1 MQRDGFKTRFGILAA
16 TLGSAVGLGNIW
28 KFPYMTGENGGASF
42 LLVYLL
48 STFLVGLPI
57 MISELV
63 LGRTAKANAITTY
76 YQLPKKNK
84 NFWSLIGIGGV
95 AAAFL
100 ILAFYTDVAGW
111 VYAYVYKTI
120 TANILSTNPEE
131 TSKTFGSLISTPLTS
146 LFWQWLVL
154 GVVGLI
160 ITMGASKGI
169 ERTTKKLMPL
179 LFLFLVIIVVRS
191 LTLPKAKEGL
201 LFLFSPDFSKINAQ
215 VVLLAM
221 GLAFFKLSIGM
232 GTMTTYGSY
241 FRDDANIPATA
252 TKVMLADLSVS
263 LLAGLAIFPA
273 VFTYGYEPQ
282 AGPSLLFITIPAIFA
297 SLPGGRIFMLLFF
310 LLASFAA
317 TGAMLSLLEVPVAYF
332 CESKKMSRT
341 KATLLSIAILVA
353 LGATATLSFNVLKD
367 VKFFNLNFF
376 DLYDFISS
384 NILLP
389 VGGLLIALFAGWTWG
404 KEKIFTTLSNYNTLN
419 NQKIISLYYFV
430 LKYITPI
437 LVFIILLKG
446 LKLF

>member
-1 MQRDGFKTRFGILAA
+1 MQRDGFKTRFGILMA

-76 YQLPKKNK
+76 RELPKTGK
-84 NFWSLIGIGGV
+84 NFWPVIGISGV

-111 VYAYVYKTI
+111 VYAYVFKTL
-120 TANILSTNPEE
+120 TSNILSINPEE
-131 TSKTFGSLISTPLTS
+131 TSKTFTSLIGTPLTS

-160 ITMGASKGI
+160 ITLGASKGI
-169 ERTTKKLMPL
+169 ENTTKKLMPL
-179 LFLFLVIIVVRS
+179 LFLFLVIIVIRS

-201 LFLFSPDFSKINAQ
+201 AFLFSPDFSKINAQ
-215 VVLLAM
+215 VILLAM

-241 FRDDANIPATA
+241 FRDDANIPVTA
-252 TKVMLADLSVS
+252 TKVMLADLTVS

-297 SLPGGRIFMLLFF
+297 SLPAGRIFMLLFF

-332 CESKKMSRT
+332 CETKNMSRK
-341 KATLLSIAILVA
+341 KATLLSVAILVG
-353 LGATATLSFNVLKD
+353 LGATATLSFNVLGK
-367 VKFFNLNFF
+367 VKIFGLNFF

-389 VGGLLIALFAGWTWG
+389 VGGLLIALFAGWFWG
-404 KEKIFTTLSNYNTLN
+404 KEKLFTTLSNHGSLN
-419 NQKIISLYYFV
+419 NQKIISLFYFV

-446 LKLF
+446 LKIF